1 MRLESGRNIM
11 PGINDSISYHMFN
24 GHFEAG
30 SIKVRDV
37 INLGGAAVSQN
48 IDQLSLTAS
57 HEILMHGSYFLKDL
71 LNEISFKDL
80 PKRIEIYHIQI
91 KFGIAIYIQNTTF

>member
-48 IDQLSLTAS
+48 IDQLSLTGS
-57 HEILMHGSYFLKDL
+57 HEILMHSSYFLRDF
-71 LNEISFKDL
+71 LNKTHSK
-80 PKRIEIYHIQI
+80 IY
-91 KFGIAIYIQNTTF
+91 